1 MKYAGVLVTL
11 GAALLVNL
19 ACGSKQD
26 SRVEK
31 GLPKVA
37 VSLVGQG
44 APEGGAW
51 VAATLQS
58 TRTAMLST
66 RMAAQVRRVLA
77 QEGQRVAAG
86 TLLISLSD
94 EDLQSQLRAAETGLA
109 TVEAHHR
116 RIQALQ
122 VQKAA
127 TPSELEQVQAQVA
140 QAQAGVS
147 ALRANIAY
155 TQIRAPF
162 AGVVQSRK
170 VTEGDFVGPG
180 TPLLELVGDG
190 EQELVAT
197 ISEEEARGLKSGAKV
212 AFDSE
217 GVQGEAQITG
227 LAPGGDSTTHKG
239 TLRAKVLKP
248 KGLRQGSF
256 ARILLPGAKSAQ
268 GLSVP
273 RSALVQ
279 RGELTGVFVAKDG
292 HAELRWLSL
301 GEGEGSFLPVRSGLK
316 AGEQVIDHP
325 GALQDGQPIEIRPAA
340 AAPPKQQVGGPGGD
354 FASEASRRSPSESA
368 TGGVPHGK

>member
-1 MKYAGVLVTL
+1 MKSIVFQVVLS
-11 GAALLVNL
+11 GALLGNL
-19 ACGSKQD
+19 ACGRKQD
-26 SRVEK
+26 SREMK
-31 GLPKVA
+31 DLPKVA
-37 VSLVGQG
+37 VSLVAQG
-44 APEGGAW
+44 SPEGGAW

-58 TRTAMLST
+58 TRTAMMST
-66 RMAAQVRRVLA
+66 RMAAQVKRVLA

-86 TLLISLSD
+86 TLLIALGD
-94 EDLQSQLRAAETGLA
+94 EDLQGQLKAAETGLA
-109 TVEAHHR
+109 TIEAHHR

-122 VQKAA
+122 AQKASTIA
-127 TPSELEQVQAQVA
+127 ELEQVQSQVA

-147 ALRANIAY
+147 ALKANIAY

-162 AGVVQSRK
+162 SGVVQSRK
-170 VTEGDFVGPG
+170 VNEGDFVGPG
-180 TPLLELVGDG
+180 MPLLELVGDG

-197 ISEEEARGLKSGAKV
+197 VSEDEAKGLKAGSKV
-212 AFDSE
+212 KFESE
-217 GVQGEAQITG
+217 GAEGEAQITG
-227 LAPGGDSTTHKG
+227 LAPGGDPYSHKG

-256 ARILLPGAKSAQ
+256 ARILVPGVATAQ

-316 AGEQVIDHP
+316 DGEKVIDHP
-325 GALQDGQPIEIRPAA
+325 GALQDGQPVE
-340 AAPPKQQVGGPGGD
+340 V
-354 FASEASRRSPSESA
+354 SS
-368 TGGVPHGK
+368 GVSHGK

>member
-1 MKYAGVLVTL
+1 MKTALSALALTGTLL
-11 GAALLVNL
+11 GAL
-19 ACGSKQD
+19 ACGRKEARPESKA
-26 SRVEK
+26 
-31 GLPKVA
+31 LPKVA
-37 VSLVGQG
+37 VSLVAQG
-44 APEGGAW
+44 SPEGGAW

-66 RMAAQVRRVLA
+66 RMAAQVKRVLA

-86 TLLISLSD
+86 TLLIALGD
-94 EDLQSQLRAAETGLA
+94 EDLQGQLKAAETGLA

-122 VQKAA
+122 AQKAS
-127 TPSELEQVQAQVA
+127 TLSELEQVQAQVA

-162 AGVVQSRK
+162 GGVVQSRK
-170 VTEGDFVGPG
+170 VNEGDFVGPG
-180 TPLLELVGDG
+180 MPLLELVGEG

-197 ISEEEARGLKSGAKV
+197 LSDQESRGLKAGAKV
-212 AFDSE
+212 AFESE
-217 GVQGEAQITG
+217 GTPGEAQITA
-227 LAPGGDSTTHKG
+227 LAPGGDTATHKG
-239 TLRAKVLKP
+239 ILRAKVLKP

-256 ARILLPGAKSAQ
+256 ARVLLPGAAGPQ

-279 RGELTGVFVAKDG
+279 RGELTGVFIAREG
-292 HAELRWLSL
+292 HAELRWISL

-316 AGEQVIDHP
+316 GGEQIIDHP
-325 GALQDGQPIEIRPAA
+325 GALQDGQPIE
-340 AAPPKQQVGGPGGD
+340 V
-354 FASEASRRSPSESA
+354 S
-368 TGGVPHGK
+368 HGK

>member
-1 MKYAGVLVTL
+1 MKSACVLVTL

-19 ACGSKQD
+19 ACGSKQE

-31 GLPKVA
+31 KLPTVA
-37 VSLVGQG
+37 VSLVAQG
-44 APEGGAW
+44 TPEGGAW

-66 RMAAQVRRVLA
+66 RMAAQVRRVPA
-77 QEGQRVAAG
+77 QEGQHVTAG
-86 TLLISLSD
+86 TLLISLGD
-94 EDLQSQLRAAETGLA
+94 EDLQGQLRAAQTGLA
-109 TVEAHHR
+109 TIEAHHR
-116 RIQALQ
+116 RIQALLA
-122 VQKAA
+122 QKAA

-147 ALRANIAY
+147 AIRTNIAY

-162 AGVVQSRK
+162 SGVVQSRK
-170 VTEGDFVGPG
+170 VNEGDFVGPG

-197 ISEEEARGLKSGAKV
+197 LSEGETKGLKVGAKV
-212 AFDSE
+212 MFEAE
-217 GVQGEAQITG
+217 GVQGEAQVTG
-227 LAPGGDSTTHKG
+227 LAPGGDPTSHKG

-256 ARILLPGAKSAQ
+256 ARILVPGAAVAQ

-273 RSALVQ
+273 RTALVQ

-301 GEGEGSFLPVRSGLK
+301 GEGEGRFLPVRSGLK
-316 AGEQVIDHP
+316 DGEQVIDHP
-325 GALQDGQPIEIRPAA
+325 GALQDGQPIEI
-340 AAPPKQQVGGPGGD
+340 QQ
-354 FASEASRRSPSESA
+354 
-368 TGGVPHGK
+368 GGVARGQ

>member
-1 MKYAGVLVTL
+1 MK
-11 GAALLVNL
+11 
-19 ACGSKQD
+19 D
-26 SRVEK
+26 
-31 GLPKVA
+31 LPKVA
-37 VSLVGQG
+37 VSLVAQG
-44 APEGGAW
+44 SPEGGAW

-58 TRTAMLST
+58 TRTAMMST
-66 RMAAQVRRVLA
+66 RMAAQVKRVLA

-86 TLLISLSD
+86 TLLIALGD
-94 EDLQSQLRAAETGLA
+94 EDLQGQLKAAETGLA
-109 TVEAHHR
+109 TIEAHHR

-122 VQKAA
+122 AQKASTIA
-127 TPSELEQVQAQVA
+127 ELEQVQSQVA

-147 ALRANIAY
+147 ALKANIAY

-162 AGVVQSRK
+162 SGVVQSRK
-170 VTEGDFVGPG
+170 VNEGDFVGPG
-180 TPLLELVGDG
+180 MPLLELVGDG

-197 ISEEEARGLKSGAKV
+197 VSEDEAKGLKAGSKV
-212 AFDSE
+212 KFESE
-217 GVQGEAQITG
+217 GAEGEAQITG
-227 LAPGGDSTTHKG
+227 LAPGGDPYSHKG

-256 ARILLPGAKSAQ
+256 ARILVPGVATAQ

-316 AGEQVIDHP
+316 DGEKVIDHP
-325 GALQDGQPIEIRPAA
+325 GALQDGQPVE
-340 AAPPKQQVGGPGGD
+340 V
-354 FASEASRRSPSESA
+354 SS
-368 TGGVPHGK
+368 GVSHGK